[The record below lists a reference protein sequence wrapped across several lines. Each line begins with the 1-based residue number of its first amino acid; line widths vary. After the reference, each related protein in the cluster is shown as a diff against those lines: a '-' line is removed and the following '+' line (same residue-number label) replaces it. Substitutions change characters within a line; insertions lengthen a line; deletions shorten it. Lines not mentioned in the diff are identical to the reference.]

1 MKVLVE
7 PFGPRMVAA
16 LDAIPQ
22 PLVPAAATGSSA
34 KQCQTPKPPTD
45 RPRGPPPSAQRQCA
59 ACSQGTYHSFAI
71 SQRQRPDGSAR
82 AHCETSAAAVGT
94 CAAVSAA
101 PCVVRS
107 GPTNP
112 GSFDSCDKCLRN
124 NQRKARRAGIGI
136 APLTPARRPTP
147 NPYPRSPM
155 RAHLTLAGPIAESAA
170 HSPAAVARGASV
182 QRSVKGLTPTAMLR
196 RT

>member
-1 MKVLVE
+1 LVHE
-7 PFGPRMVAA
+7 W
-16 LDAIPQ
+16 
-22 PLVPAAATGSSA
+22 S
-34 KQCQTPKPPTD
+34 
-45 RPRGPPPSAQRQCA
+45 PPSTPSHSHWYLQQRLQWA
-59 ACSQGTYHSFAI
+59 VPNLSASNRPPLWASPVGAPAVRSVQSRSISFTI

-82 AHCETSAAAVGT
+82 AHCETSAAAVGA
-94 CAAVSAA
+94 CAAASAA
-101 PCVVRS
+101 PCAVRS

-155 RAHLTLAGPIAESAA
+155 RAHLTRAGPIAESAA